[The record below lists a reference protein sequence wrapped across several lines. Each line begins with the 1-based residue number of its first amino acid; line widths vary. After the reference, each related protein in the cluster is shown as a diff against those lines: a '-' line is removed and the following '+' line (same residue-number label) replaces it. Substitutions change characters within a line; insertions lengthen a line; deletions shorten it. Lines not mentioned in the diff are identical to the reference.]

1 MDLVFND
8 RRDATTQ
15 VELSRGRQAKY
26 HIAFVVQLWYSE
38 EPKLYVQILK
48 RSLYDTSLDGGTI
61 SPLGE
66 QVGGDQIAE
75 AILDYQRTGT
85 MIRNAM
91 AKLDGLSF
99 ENFIGDWCT
108 EQGGYQVLDIREE
121 KQ

>member
-1 MDLVFND
+1 MELVFND
-8 RRDATTQ
+8 KREAVSQ
-15 VELSRGRQAKY
+15 VEKSRGVQENY
-26 HIAFVVQLWYSE
+26 NLTFIVQLWYSE

-85 MIRNAM
+85 MIRSAI

-99 ENFIGDWCT
+99 ENFIGDWCI

-121 KQ
+121 K